1 MEEKER
7 NEILK
12 KEAERSE
19 KIRRRMEREERRRQR
34 KQQRKNLDEEEMNKK
49 IEIEERKLLVAQR
62 KLESIR
68 LLDELLERVK
78 VIFSVFNM
86 TASSSASSITTTL
99 ISMISPS
106 AEVLIV
112 SMEMVIASFHICR
125 HKDWISLTFLN
136 GRCIFYVENFSKLF
150 LLHMWTFG
158 DDKNLGSTYECCTYV
173 FFHCCV
179 CKTWGNSIFLCP
191 QMCYFEFSQNCQ
203 TGVQRSLFQDNSMKQ
218 FQDATE
224 EET

>member
-150 LLHMWTFG
+150 LLHLWTFG
-158 DDKNLGSTYECCTYV
+158 DDKTLVAPMNAVPIFVVFVKLGAIQFSYV
-173 FFHCCV
+173 HKCVILNFHTIARQA
-179 CKTWGNSIFLCP
+179 CKDHCFKIIH
-191 QMCYFEFSQNCQ
+191 
-203 TGVQRSLFQDNSMKQ
+203 
-218 FQDATE
+218 
-224 EET
+224 

>member
-1 MEEKER
+1 MKEKER
-7 NEILK
+7 EEIIQ
-12 KEAERSE
+12 KEAQRSE

-34 KQQRKNLDEEEMNKK
+34 KLSRKNVNDEEEMNRR
-49 IEIEERKLLVAQR
+49 IAIEERKLLVAQR

-68 LLDELLERVK
+68 MLDELLERVK

-136 GRCIFYVENFSKLF
+136 GRCIFHVEIGLN
-150 LLHMWTFG
+150 G
-158 DDKNLGSTYECCTYV
+158 
-173 FFHCCV
+173 
-179 CKTWGNSIFLCP
+179 
-191 QMCYFEFSQNCQ
+191 
-203 TGVQRSLFQDNSMKQ
+203 
-218 FQDATE
+218 
-224 EET
+224 

>member
-125 HKDWISLTFLN
+125 HKDWISLMFLN
-136 GRCIFYVENFSKLF
+136 DCIFHVDDFSKLF

-158 DDKNLGSTYECCTYV
+158 DDQTLVAPMNAVPIFVVFVKLGAIQFSYV
-173 FFHCCV
+173 HKCV
-179 CKTWGNSIFLCP
+179 I
-191 QMCYFEFSQNCQ
+191 
-203 TGVQRSLFQDNSMKQ
+203 
-218 FQDATE
+218 
-224 EET
+224 